1 MSISVGGINLAEAA
15 IDAQY
20 RIAVLEKIVE
30 HLVNRAVPG
39 AISAHDIR
47 RYQDQALNEM
57 QRKYPNAGLK
67 RNEP

>member
-30 HLVNRAVPG
+30 HLVNRSLPG
-39 AISAHDIR
+39 VITTADIK
-47 RYQDQALNEM
+47 RYQDAALADM
-57 QRKYPNAGLK
+57 QRKYPSAGIQ
-67 RNEP
+67 RNVR

>member
-20 RIAVLEKIVE
+20 RISVLEKIVE

-39 AISAHDIR
+39 AITAADIK
-47 RYQDQALNEM
+47 RYQDEALRDM
-57 QRKYPNAGLK
+57 QRKYPDAGLK
-67 RNEP
+67 RNAP